1 MKGIGPR
8 RYPQR
13 LQYDNKVTISRSKN
27 IAEFALGPIIDVAI
41 EKNGFES
48 RTRSGGP
55 IKDNLETRAAL
66 YPASMGSFQP
76 KGWMSVTLT
85 DHVRAAMSSLLFVSA
100 ELSSFSSSEC
110 SRSNNSNL
118 SRLGALF
125 DVPLCVSLGEVG
137 G

>member
-1 MKGIGPR
+1 MVGCVVQFR
-8 RYPQR
+8 RRINYR
-13 LQYDNKVTISRSKN
+13 
-27 IAEFALGPIIDVAI
+27 
-41 EKNGFES
+41 
-48 RTRSGGP
+48 GGP

>member
-1 MKGIGPR
+1 MASSKMNAGASSFTPSGTGTEFMKFPLAQFFAPLGWKIP
-8 RYPQR
+8 
-13 LQYDNKVTISRSKN
+13 KSR
-27 IAEFALGPIIDVAI
+27 
-41 EKNGFES
+41 
-48 RTRSGGP
+48 GGGENYRGGA

>member
-1 MKGIGPR
+1 MRTSGLSREGGGQLAVSCASSKIN
-8 RYPQR
+8 Q
-13 LQYDNKVTISRSKN
+13 NKEGNKYR
-27 IAEFALGPIIDVAI
+27 
-41 EKNGFES
+41 
-48 RTRSGGP
+48 GGP